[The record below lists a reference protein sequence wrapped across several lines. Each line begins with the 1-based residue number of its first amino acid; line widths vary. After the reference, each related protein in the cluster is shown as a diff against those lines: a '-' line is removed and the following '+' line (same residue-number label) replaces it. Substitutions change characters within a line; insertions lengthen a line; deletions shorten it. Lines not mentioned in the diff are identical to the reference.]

1 MLLVAGVA
9 QANEG
14 KPVPKRPTSRSG
26 GAEVNGIPDVAVVSE
41 RLVLDFAPLQS
52 WDAPTVT
59 ATYELH
65 NEGAT
70 VHVPLVFASYR
81 VGPGTVEL
89 DGSTIATESLSADEL
104 PQQWSTPNGP
114 VAAETAG
121 QADASG
127 FSFEVELTPGDH
139 TMSVHY
145 PLTGDFREFN
155 PAGHTV
161 RYSFQPAVSWKSV
174 GTVDVVVHCPDGWT
188 CAPWI
193 GEDERPS
200 SNDLELVPD
209 GRTLRARHEGLPDPL
224 RLVLRRPA
232 PLWIAA
238 AYPAALLGA
247 VLLVIGVVIGG
258 GRFVARA
265 RSGGASVAR
274 WMLLV
279 PVVIAGSCAYSGGVY
294 EAGQLTSTEPVGGY
308 ASLEMGAM
316 GLLVA
321 LLALIAMAVYA
332 GAQRRSLEP

>member
-1 MLLVAGVA
+1 M
-9 QANEG
+9 
-14 KPVPKRPTSRSG
+14 PKQPTARSG

-41 RLVLDFAPLQS
+41 RLELDFRPLDS

-59 ATYELH
+59 ATYELR
-65 NEGAT
+65 NDGAN

-89 DGSTIATESLSADEL
+89 DGATIATEALSGDEL
-104 PQQWSTPNGP
+104 PQQWSTPRGP

-127 FSFEVELTPGDH
+127 FSFEVDLTPGEH
-139 TMSVHY
+139 TMSVRY
-145 PLTGDFREFN
+145 ELTGDFREFN
-155 PAGHTV
+155 PVGHVV

-174 GTVDVVVHCPDGWT
+174 GTVEVVAHCPEGWT
-188 CAPWI
+188 CGRWLD
-193 GEDERPS
+193 EDERPS
-200 SNDLELVPD
+200 SNDLELEED
-209 GRTLRARHEGLPDPL
+209 AGTLRGRHEGLPDPL

-247 VLLVIGVVIGG
+247 VLLVIGAVVGG
-258 GRFVARA
+258 GRFVANA
-265 RSGGASVAR
+265 RSGSASVGR

-279 PVVIAGSCAYSGGVY
+279 PVVIAGSCAYSTGVY
-294 EAGQLTSTEPVGGY
+294 EAGQLNSTAPVRGY
-308 ASLEMGAM
+308 ASLETGVL

-321 LLALIAMAVYA
+321 LLALIALAIYA
-332 GAQRRSLEP
+332 GVERRRAEP